1 MPNNRINESLET
13 EIPFHSSVSLT
24 LDYDRECRKQN
35 EKPCGTRL
43 AQLSHLFS
51 APARRRLH
59 VPLVGLSPQG
69 TTGNLS
75 AKIATGCRCVFFFC
89 PLDAVRL
96 SLFRD
101 KMGFPQREPRLNV
114 ICRKDNVG
122 ITRRMPHDE
131 EYYAVQE
138 FSNLRTR
145 SARRRMGYRRSA
157 CPKYYLLVEFVVV
170 ERQMN

>member
-1 MPNNRINESLET
+1 M
-13 EIPFHSSVSLT
+13 
-24 LDYDRECRKQN
+24 
-35 EKPCGTRL
+35 

-75 AKIATGCRCVFFFC
+75 AKIASGCRCVFFFC

-101 KMGFPQREPRLNV
+101 KIKMGFPQREPRLNV
-114 ICRKDNVG
+114 ICRKNNVG
-122 ITRRMPHDE
+122 ITRRMSHDE

-138 FSNLRTR
+138 FLNLRTR

>member
-1 MPNNRINESLET
+1 MRNRAARGW
-13 EIPFHSSVSLT
+13 HSSATCFRPRPDAACTFLSS
-24 LDYDRECRKQN
+24 DCRPREL
-35 EKPCGTRL
+35 P
-43 AQLSHLFS
+43 
-51 APARRRLH
+51 
-59 VPLVGLSPQG
+59 
-69 TTGNLS
+69 TGNLS
-75 AKIATGCRCVFFFC
+75 AKIASGCRCVFFFC

-101 KMGFPQREPRLNV
+101 KIKMGFPQREPRLNV
-114 ICRKDNVG
+114 ICRKNNVG
-122 ITRRMPHDE
+122 ITRRMSHDE

-170 ERQMN
+170 ERQRN